1 MLHIARLSEANKR
14 KITKVGGGLLL
25 ALIVAL
31 ILWDFIALWNWEA
44 FFEWKRQVGYIPFFV
59 GLALLP
65 LLGVPTT
72 PLFVIAG
79 ATFTP
84 VAALAGCGMSI
95 AVNLALSHWLANRWM
110 RRFVQRLMRQW
121 EIEWPAHDERQ
132 ALRFLL
138 LFRLTPGIPTFI
150 KNYATAMSEVSF
162 RTYLGVSWVIT
173 FLYALGFVIM
183 GDSLVNHSLGEAL
196 LGLAILVAGVFIIR
210 YLRKNH
216 LSGQKIGKVA

>member
-1 MLHIARLSEANKR
+1 MLLGAIA
-14 KITKVGGGLLL
+14 
-25 ALIVAL
+25 AL

-44 FFEWKRQVGYIPFFV
+44 FFEWKRQVGYLPFFL

-84 VAALAGCGMSI
+84 VAAIAGCGISI
-95 AVNLALSHWLANRWM
+95 AVNLALSYWLANRWM
-110 RRFVQRLMRQW
+110 RKGIRRLMRQW
-121 EIEWPAHDERQ
+121 KIEWPDHDESQ

-162 RTYLGVSWVIT
+162 RLYLGVSWVIT

-183 GDSLVNHSLGEAL
+183 GDSLVNHSAGEAL
-196 LGLAILVAGVFIIR
+196 LGLAILGGCVLIIW

-216 LSGQKIGKVA
+216 LNGQTIGKLS